1 MYVVHTR
8 TRAEDVRVDQATYP
22 KLLGMEASKKRAD
35 DLIAEA
41 KEQLAPWG
49 DKAAALNGLADFIT
63 ARKN

>member
-1 MYVVHTR
+1 
-8 TRAEDVRVDQATYP
+8 
-22 KLLGMEASKKRAD
+22 MEASKKRAD